1 MYQYGRLGK
10 IFYFGFGT
18 NDASGN
24 HSAAAPS
31 QCFVRRV
38 GASADAA
45 PLKTSV
51 SAVHLVG
58 TGYPTGCFEVQITA
72 AGADGFSAGERYLV
86 FAHASASGLSTV
98 ACIGGFELSAQIAD
112 VVTIDTNSVS
122 AALSA
127 IVYVANLSAMR
138 AVGVTSANAV
148 SVAAAAA
155 LADYDVP
162 TSADVSVI
170 VANGPS
176 GSGVSSAQVSAIVAG
191 VLADYDVP
199 TSADVS
205 AIVDTVSMTS
215 ASVSSLVRQVLI
227 DYDVPTSADVSVLVS
242 TIGFI
247 AATSALRAVGVASA
261 NAVSV
266 AAAAALADYDVP
278 TSSDVSTIA
287 RTALVDRQVPTS
299 AQLSVQIADGWRVF
313 TLAEPGAIPDFS
325 SCTPASALAWLV
337 MLSKNRMTQTS
348 ALTKVQTSAGAE
360 FASASVSDDGTTF
373 IRGPWV
379 S

>member
-127 IVYVANLSAMR
+127 VVYVANLSAMR

-266 AAAAALADYDVP
+266 AAAAALADYD
-278 TSSDVSTIA
+278 A
-287 RTALVDRQVPTS
+287 PTS
-299 AQLSVQIADGWRVF
+299 ADVSVMVANGWRVF
-313 TLAEPGAIPDFS
+313 TIAEPGAIPDFS

-348 ALTKVQTSAGAE
+348 ALTKVQSSAGAE